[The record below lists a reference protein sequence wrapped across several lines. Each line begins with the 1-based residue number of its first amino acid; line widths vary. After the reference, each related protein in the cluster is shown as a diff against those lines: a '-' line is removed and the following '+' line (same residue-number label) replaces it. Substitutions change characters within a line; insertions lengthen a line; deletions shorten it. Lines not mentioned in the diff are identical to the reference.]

1 MLYSELLKLTNN
13 ECTQEEYDAINAVYM
28 TCDDMT
34 KEEAASL
41 WRRVYLKRHKAAA
54 AAKLAKQHSI
64 EYLRTLEAGHDEVIK
79 GEGVLSVEHDARAN
93 YFERRHLFLS
103 HGSIA
108 MGFIKTYL
116 GWVSDHCHK
125 VADGNPGKLTYNG
138 QLSK

>member
-13 ECTQEEYDAINAVYM
+13 ECTQAEYDAINAVYM

-34 KEEAASL
+34 KEEAATL
-41 WRRVYLKRHKAAA
+41 WRRVYIKRHKAAA

-79 GEGVLSVEHDARAN
+79 GEGVLTVEHDERAN
-93 YFERRHLFLS
+93 YFERRHLYLT

-108 MGFIKTYL
+108 KGFAKKYL
-116 GWVSDHCHK
+116 GWVSDYSYK
-125 VADGNPGKLTYNG
+125 VADGNPGKLTFDG
-138 QLSK
+138 QLL